1 MKDIQSEIVMTTDG
15 LKDMLGR
22 VSLTPVEKARA
33 ILLDALRD
41 STGKTERCSLSD
53 ALDRILACDL
63 LSPEDLPNHPRST
76 MDGFAVRA
84 ADTFGASSSTP
95 CYLEI
100 DGDVAM
106 GQMPEGTV
114 RQGQCF
120 RIATGGLL
128 PDGSDAVLMFEH
140 TIPVDEKMIE
150 VVKSVGV
157 GINLINWGED
167 IAKGSLALAQGHLLR
182 PQDMGLLAGLGISE
196 VDVYVKP
203 KVGILSTGDEIV
215 PWTESPPPGKI
226 RDINSITLSG
236 LCTRLGA
243 TVTDYGIVTDSEEI
257 FFATVERACN
267 ENDVVLFSGGS
278 SVGMRDL
285 GERVIEKLGSPGIL
299 VHGVALKPGKPII
312 IGLSNGTA
320 IFGLPGHPVSA
331 MVCFELFVDP
341 ALQLIAGMSPSENS
355 LQATVHALL
364 DRNINS
370 AAGRLDLVR
379 VQLQQRKNDIPL
391 AVPVL
396 GKSGSISTLSRAH
409 GYFFIDEASQGINK
423 DSQVMVH
430 LLS

>member
-1 MKDIQSEIVMTTDG
+1 
-15 LKDMLGR
+15 
-22 VSLTPVEKARA
+22 
-33 ILLDALRD
+33 
-41 STGKTERCSLSD
+41 
-53 ALDRILACDL
+53 
-63 LSPEDLPNHPRST
+63 
-76 MDGFAVRA
+76 
-84 ADTFGASSSTP
+84 
-95 CYLEI
+95 
-100 DGDVAM
+100 
-106 GQMPEGTV
+106 
-114 RQGQCF
+114 
-120 RIATGGLL
+120 
-128 PDGSDAVLMFEH
+128 
-140 TIPVDEKMIE
+140 
-150 VVKSVGV
+150 V